1 MIISKCSEAV
11 VGLEI
16 LDGLS
21 TGLRCSLKRSLS
33 RRFVVTYVLLGAV
46 VVLYHVNGIFGVTIK
61 VISDRS
67 GFACSVECV

>member
-1 MIISKCSEAV
+1 M
-11 VGLEI
+11 GLEI

-33 RRFVVTYVLLGAV
+33 RRLVSS
-46 VVLYHVNGIFGVTIK
+46 YHVNDAFRVTVN